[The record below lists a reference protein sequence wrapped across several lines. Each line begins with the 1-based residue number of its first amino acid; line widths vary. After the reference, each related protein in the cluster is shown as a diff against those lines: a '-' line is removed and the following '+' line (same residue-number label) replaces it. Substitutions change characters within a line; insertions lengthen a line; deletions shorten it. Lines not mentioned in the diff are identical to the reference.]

1 MMTVM
6 DKEIQRTS
14 RKGSPISFVIMDIDH
29 FKKVNDQYGHQQG
42 DTVLVN
48 VANLIRKHLRSYDV
62 AARYGGEEFVA
73 ILPETPLD
81 EAMVVADRIRAAIQQ
96 HTFANKLQ
104 TLKVTIS
111 MGVATYPAPGLDTVD
126 DIIRV
131 ADEALYRAKAEGRNR
146 VLTQQKMQL

>member
-1 MMTVM
+1 
-6 DKEIQRTS
+6 
-14 RKGSPISFVIMDIDH
+14 
-29 FKKVNDQYGHQQG
+29 
-42 DTVLVN
+42 
-48 VANLIRKHLRSYDV
+48 
-62 AARYGGEEFVA
+62 
-73 ILPETPLD
+73 
-81 EAMVVADRIRAAIQQ
+81 MVVADRIRAAIQQ